1 MESKKKLA
9 RMQEVHVAKTLGFRR
24 QANSGSTPFAKGDVI
39 GGRFLIECKTHVSEV
54 KGYKVERSVID
65 KMREEA
71 FGMGLSKSDAVL
83 CFNFGAGGENFYVL
97 SERLFK
103 ELINGKYRK

>member
-9 RMQEVHVAKTLGFRR
+9 IIQEKRVAKMLKFRR
-24 QANSGSTPFAKGDVI
+24 QANSGSTPFAKGDVV
-39 GGRFLIECKTHVSEV
+39 GGRFLIECKTHVSNV
-54 KGYKVERSVID
+54 RGYRVEKSTID

-71 FGMGLSKSDAVL
+71 FGMGLSKSDSVL
-83 CFNFGAGGENFYVL
+83 CFNFEPDGENFYVL

-103 ELINGKYRK
+103 ELINGK